1 MKFEL
6 IFDKD
11 IYNKQ
16 MDLLFDLA
24 WKRKIAYYK
33 NSQYLGIIL
42 IVIGSAMI
50 YNRPSIFGF
59 GYVLVFFGLSNLL
72 PFIYYYF
79 KIKYDYK
86 KFDIAKAKEIEINS
100 NLQNFSLE
108 LTDKSLLIKAYQ
120 HLKDIQWEEFSTY
133 LIKEDN
139 IILITKDY
147 QPLILSESEVGEENF
162 KKIISFVEAKIEA
175 K

>member
-6 IFDKD
+6 VFDKD
-11 IYNKQ
+11 IYNRQK
-16 MDLLFDLA
+16 DLLFDLA

-33 NSQYLGIIL
+33 NSQYLGLIL

-50 YNRPSIFGF
+50 YNRPNIFGF
-59 GYVLVFFGLSNLL
+59 GYVLVFFGLSNFL

-86 KFDIAKAKEIEINS
+86 KFDIAKTKEIEIND
-100 NLQNFSLE
+100 LQNFSLE
-108 LTDKSLLIKAYQ
+108 LTDKSLLIKAHQ
-120 HLKDIQWEEFSTY
+120 HLKDIQWEEFITY

-139 IILITKDY
+139 IILITKDF

-162 KKIISFVEAKIEA
+162 KKIISFVEQKL
-175 K
+175 KV

>member
-6 IFDKD
+6 VFDKD
-11 IYNKQ
+11 IYNRQ
-16 MDLLFDLA
+16 MDLLFDFA

-33 NSQYLGIIL
+33 NSQYLGLIL

-50 YNRPSIFGF
+50 YNRPNIFGF

-79 KIKYDYK
+79 KIKSQHK
-86 KFDIAKAKEIEINS
+86 KINVLRSEEIEINE
-100 NLQNFSLE
+100 NLKNFTFE
-108 LTDKSLLIKAYQ
+108 FTNKSFIMISGENSIDIDWQQFLM
-120 HLKDIQWEEFSTY
+120 HLV
-133 LIKEDN
+133 KEDN
-139 IILITKDY
+139 LILITKQY
-147 QPLILSESEVGEENF
+147 QYYILGEIEVGEENF

>member
-6 IFDKD
+6 VFDKD

-24 WKRKIAYYK
+24 WKKKITYYK
-33 NSQYLGIIL
+33 NSQYLGLIL
-42 IVIGSAMI
+42 IVIGFAMI
-50 YNRPSIFGF
+50 FNRPNIFGV

-79 KIKYDYK
+79 KIKSNYK
-86 KFDIAKAKEIEINS
+86 KFDVVKTKEIEIN
-100 NLQNFSLE
+100 NDLQNFSLE
-108 LTDKSLLIKAYQ
+108 LTDKSLLIKAHQ
-120 HLKDIQWEEFSTY
+120 HLKDIEWKEFTTY

-139 IILITKDY
+139 IILVTKDY
-147 QPLILSESEVGEENF
+147 QPLILGESEVGEENF
-162 KKIISFVEAKIEA
+162 KKIISFIETKIEIE
-175 K
+175 

>member
-6 IFDKD
+6 VFDKD
-11 IYNKQ
+11 IYNRQK
-16 MDLLFDLA
+16 DLLFDLA

-33 NSQYLGIIL
+33 NSQYLGLIL

-50 YNRPSIFGF
+50 YNRPNIFGF
-59 GYVLVFFGLSNLL
+59 GYVLVFFGLSNFL

-86 KFDIAKAKEIEINS
+86 KFDIAKTTEIEIND
-100 NLQNFSLE
+100 LQNFSLE
-108 LTDKSLLIKAYQ
+108 LTDKSLLIKAHQ
-120 HLKDIQWEEFSTY
+120 HLKDIQWEEFITY

-139 IILITKDY
+139 IILITKDC

-162 KKIISFVEAKIEA
+162 KKIISFVEQKL
-175 K
+175 KV

>member
-6 IFDKD
+6 VFDKD
-11 IYNKQ
+11 IYSKQ

-33 NSQYLGIIL
+33 NSQYLGLIL
-42 IVIGSAMI
+42 MVIGSTMI
-50 YNRPSIFGF
+50 YNRPNIFGF

-79 KIKYDYK
+79 KIKSEHK
-86 KFDIAKAKEIEINS
+86 KINALRLEEIEINE
-100 NLQNFSLE
+100 NLKNFAFE
-108 LTDKSLLIKAYQ
+108 FTNKSFIMSSGENSMDIDWQEFLM
-120 HLKDIQWEEFSTY
+120 HLVKD
-133 LIKEDN
+133 DN
-139 IILITKDY
+139 LILITKQY
-147 QPLILSESEVGEENF
+147 QSYILGEIEVGEENF
-162 KKIISFVEAKIEA
+162 KKIISFVEAKIDA